1 LSGATPI
8 QFALNIRLGDVDLR
22 RTTIDH
28 DADAAAMR
36 LAERRNAKKLAEG
49 VAH

>member
-1 LSGATPI
+1 LTRTATI
-8 QFALNIRLGDVDLR
+8 QLALNIRLGDVDLR
-22 RTTIDH
+22 RTTVDH

-36 LAERRNAKKLAEG
+36 LAERSNAKKLAES